1 MTEFEKSMNFSVA
14 GDQATER
21 TAPVTA
27 LVPFNKETQRLRE
40 FFEAGRKKAESEAE
54 QATEP
59 VVREESVLNKPDDDE
74 IPCLEDVEPKDIE
87 WLIEGLFPLRG
98 LSVLAGP
105 GGSGKGITIAQ
116 VAAYLTTGK
125 PSAFFPSPAPIT
137 GTVLIISAEDDPASV
152 LGPRMRA
159 AGADMRRVYYMTP
172 EKYAENNKQGLQ
184 LGTAVD
190 SLIDKLHPVAVVLD
204 PYQHFLPKGTSVNCG
219 NQLREALKGLE
230 EKSKKEGIGMIL
242 VAHTNKKEGDDARR
256 LLAGAGELWNFAR
269 SVVMVGVEKGSDK
282 TYLTQV
288 KTNGGMLS
296 RTILFH
302 KEDALVSTK
311 SGKPVK
317 TVKAVFDAFTE
328 KRFEDFVGEKIVRA
342 TDNLREEAKV
352 TILEILKACPEGRM
366 GGSELKAEVREE
378 TGCRNH
384 TCERAHGELTN
395 EGKIRSE
402 RVSQSDGK
410 YKWMTV
416 LCSVATEGG
425 KVA

>member
-1 MTEFEKSMNFSVA
+1 MAEIEKSTNFSVA
-14 GDQATER
+14 GEQTIER
-21 TAPVTA
+21 TAPVIA
-27 LVPFNKETQRLRE
+27 LVPFNRATQQLRE
-40 FFEAGRKKAESEAE
+40 FFEAGREKVENEVE

-59 VVREESVLNKPDDDE
+59 LAKEEFVLNEPEDDE
-74 IPCLEDVEPKDIE
+74 VPCLDDVEPKDIE

-116 VAAYLTTGK
+116 VIAYLTTGK
-125 PSAFFPSPAPIT
+125 PSEFFPSPAPIT

-152 LGPRMRA
+152 LGPRVRA
-159 AGADMRRVYYMTP
+159 AGADMKRVRYMTP
-172 EKYAENNKQGLQ
+172 EKYAENNNESLQ
-184 LGTAVD
+184 LGTAMD
-190 SLIDKLHPVAVVLD
+190 RLINRSHPVAVVLD

-230 EKSKKEGIGMIL
+230 EKSEKEGIGMIL
-242 VAHTNKKEGDDARR
+242 VAHTNKKEGTDARR

-269 SVVMVGVEKGSDK
+269 SVVMVGVVKGSSK

-288 KTNGGMLS
+288 KTNGGKMS

-302 KEDALVSTK
+302 KEDALVHTRFGRS
-311 SGKPVK
+311 VK

-328 KRFEDFVGEKIVRA
+328 KRFEDFAGEKVARA
-342 TDNLREEAKV
+342 TDNLKEEAKV
-352 TILEILKACPEGRM
+352 AILEILKACPEGRM
-366 GGSELKAEVREE
+366 GGTELKAEVREE

-384 TCERAHGELTN
+384 TCERAHSELTN
-395 EGKIRSE
+395 ESKIRSE
-402 RVSQSDGK
+402 RVCQSDGK

-416 LCSVATEGG
+416 LCSVATADGE
-425 KVA
+425 VA